1 MNTRGRFPL
10 RGGYWSNGS
19 SAGLGAL
26 NLGNARSYSSSS
38 IGFRPALDVARNNH
52 PKGCCQCNHEK
63 DAASSAIAGTDIK
76 PIDASLGC
84 SFEKIFDFENLLSA
98 AYSCRKG
105 KTKAN
110 ATLVFFNNLEEN
122 IQSWLGHA
130 GHASTYNLKKALFAE
145 PFRRKT
151 DV

>member
-63 DAASSAIAGTDIK
+63 DAASS
-76 PIDASLGC
+76 
-84 SFEKIFDFENLLSA
+84 
-98 AYSCRKG
+98 
-105 KTKAN
+105 
-110 ATLVFFNNLEEN
+110 
-122 IQSWLGHA
+122 
-130 GHASTYNLKKALFAE
+130 
-145 PFRRKT
+145 
-151 DV
+151 